1 MIKKHDMIILQRL
14 LELGYEKKVLDI
26 NLFGKLLVLYIE
38 KKDVEVFTEGLQL
51 NSFDKYP
58 ILQS

>member
-1 MIKKHDMIILQRL
+1 MIMKYDMIILQRL

-38 KKDVEVFTEGLQL
+38 KKDVEVFTEDLQL

>member
-1 MIKKHDMIILQRL
+1 MIIRYNMIILQRL

>member
-1 MIKKHDMIILQRL
+1 MIILQRL

-38 KKDVEVFTEGLQL
+38 KKDVEVFTEDLQL

>member
-1 MIKKHDMIILQRL
+1 MKHNMIILQRL

-26 NLFGKLLVLYIE
+26 NHFGKRLVLYIV
-38 KKDVEVFTEGLQL
+38 KKDVEAFTEGLQL